1 MTGGHRHS
9 RDRQILAGDV
19 VVSHVNGTLDFY
31 IIATVVSA
39 SQSDLTLDGVSTMK
53 GQDAAIIRGYEQRED
68 DQEVW
73 LFAGSAAA
81 YVKAP
86 TAEALMSRGRPRR
99 VTPDSVVAAVTSLQ
113 YMPPPIPPADIAAC

>member
-1 MTGGHRHS
+1 
-9 RDRQILAGDV
+9 
-19 VVSHVNGTLDFY
+19 
-31 IIATVVSA
+31 
-39 SQSDLTLDGVSTMK
+39 MK

-86 TAEALMSRGRPRR
+86 TAEALMSRVGQG
-99 VTPDSVVAAVTSLQ
+99 T
-113 YMPPPIPPADIAAC
+113 

>member
-1 MTGGHRHS
+1 MTGGNRHS
-9 RDRQILAGDV
+9 MDGQILAGDV

-31 IIATVVSA
+31 VIATVVSA
-39 SQSDLTLDGVSTMK
+39 SQSDLTLDSVLTMK

-68 DQEVW
+68 DQDVW

-86 TAEALMSRGRPRR
+86 TAEQLMSRVGQG
-99 VTPDSVVAAVTSLQ
+99 T
-113 YMPPPIPPADIAAC
+113 